1 MIDLL
6 HATKVSILDEIEL
19 MFLDSAVLTSKTIVS
34 KKFEIIVCIKF
45 KYLKKR
51 VEACEK
57 TLSTIIAL
65 HAVTMVEIVKWIVG
79 AVLLSD
85 IVSKL
90 RRNESSGMHISNVD
104 LLSSRAFSEMASFFI
119 FPMVRLLLRLYKVA
133 YMERIVIVIS
143 RKAYTSFIVYVASNT
158 THSLTSC

>member
-51 VEACEK
+51 VVACEK
-57 TLSTIIAL
+57 TLLTIIAL
-65 HAVTMVEIVKWIVG
+65 NAVTMVEIVKWIVG

-85 IVSKL
+85 IVSKR
-90 RRNESSGMHISNVD
+90 RRNESSGIHTSNVD
-104 LLSSRAFSEMASFFI
+104 L
-119 FPMVRLLLRLYKVA
+119 
-133 YMERIVIVIS
+133 
-143 RKAYTSFIVYVASNT
+143 
-158 THSLTSC
+158 

>member
-51 VEACEK
+51 VVAC
-57 TLSTIIAL
+57 
-65 HAVTMVEIVKWIVG
+65 
-79 AVLLSD
+79 
-85 IVSKL
+85 
-90 RRNESSGMHISNVD
+90 
-104 LLSSRAFSEMASFFI
+104 
-119 FPMVRLLLRLYKVA
+119 
-133 YMERIVIVIS
+133 
-143 RKAYTSFIVYVASNT
+143 
-158 THSLTSC
+158 

>member
-19 MFLDSAVLTSKTIVS
+19 MFSDSAVLTGVTIGS
-34 KKFEIIVCIKF
+34 KKFEIIVSIKF

-57 TLSTIIAL
+57 AFLTIIAN
-65 HAVTMVEIVKWIVG
+65 AVTMVLKHKGLVVA

-85 IVSKL
+85 VVSKL
-90 RRNESSGMHISNVD
+90 RRNESSGIHILNVD
-104 LLSSRAFSEMASFFI
+104 L
-119 FPMVRLLLRLYKVA
+119 
-133 YMERIVIVIS
+133 
-143 RKAYTSFIVYVASNT
+143 
-158 THSLTSC
+158 